1 MKSIYDLVIIGAGP
15 AGITAGIYAARKKLN
30 ALVLSKDFVGQTGK
44 ALLIENYPGFEQIE
58 GAELAARLKKHLEK
72 FQIET
77 KEEDANELRKNKD
90 FFEIKTDDSEYLARS
105 VIIASGAKPKSLGVP
120 GEKEFVGRGISYCTI
135 CDAPF
140 FKAKTV
146 AVAGSGNSGIEASL
160 ELTKYAKKVYILE
173 FSSKLKAD
181 EINQEKI
188 KKNNKIEVILSAQI
202 REIKGE
208 SFVKSI
214 IYQDRNDKKLREIFL
229 DGVFIQIGWEPIVS
243 FIKELVNFNEKNEI
257 EINLLTNETKTPGL
271 FAAGDV
277 TCVPFKQMI
286 IAAGEG
292 AKAALSCY
300 NYLKNQSLPD

>member
-1 MKSIYDLVIIGAGP
+1 MKNIYDLVIIGAGP
-15 AGITAGIYAARKKLN
+15 AGITAGIYAGRKKINTL
-30 ALVLSKDFVGQTGK
+30 LLSKDFVGQTGK

-58 GAELAARLKKHLEK
+58 GAELAARFKRHLEK
-72 FQIET
+72 FKIEI
-77 KEEDANELRKNKD
+77 KEEDAVELKKNKD
-90 FFEIKTDDSEYLARS
+90 FFEIKTKNFEYSAKG
-105 VIIASGAKPKSLGVP
+105 VIIASGAKPKFLGVP

-140 FKAKTV
+140 FKDKTV
-146 AVAGSGNSGIEASL
+146 AVAGSGNSGVEASL

-173 FSSKLKAD
+173 FYSKLKAD

-188 KKNNKIEVILSAQI
+188 KKNNKIETILSAQI
-202 REIKGE
+202 KEIKGE
-208 SFVKSI
+208 KFVKSI
-214 IYQDRNDKKLREIFL
+214 IYQDQNNKKLREIFL
-229 DGVFIQIGWEPIVS
+229 DGVFIQIGWEPAAD
-243 FIKELVNFNEKNEI
+243 FAKGLVNFNEKNEI

-300 NYLKNQSLPD
+300 DYLKK

>member
-1 MKSIYDLVIIGAGP
+1 MKNIYDLVIIGAGP
-15 AGITAGIYAARKKLN
+15 AGITAGIYAGRKKINTL
-30 ALVLSKDFVGQTGK
+30 LLSKDFVGQTGK
-44 ALLIENYPGFEQIE
+44 AFLIENYPGFEQIE
-58 GAELAARLKKHLEK
+58 GAELAARFKRHLEK
-72 FQIET
+72 FKIEI
-77 KEEDANELRKNKD
+77 KEEDAVELKKNKD
-90 FFEIKTDDSEYLARS
+90 FFEIKTKNFEYSAKG
-105 VIIASGAKPKSLGVP
+105 VIIASGAKPKFLGVP

-140 FKAKTV
+140 FKDKTV
-146 AVAGSGNSGIEASL
+146 AVAGSGNSGVEASL

-173 FSSKLKAD
+173 FYSKLKAD

-188 KKNNKIEVILSAQI
+188 KKNNKIETILSAQI
-202 REIKGE
+202 KEIKGE
-208 SFVKSI
+208 KFVKSI
-214 IYQDRNDKKLREIFL
+214 IYQDQNNKKLREIFL
-229 DGVFIQIGWEPIVS
+229 DGVFIQIGWIPS
-243 FIKELVNFNEKNEI
+243 ADFAKGLVNFNEKNEI

-300 NYLKNQSLPD
+300 DYLKK